1 MYGFTKAEMEEK
13 VLDVNGREIY
23 YLPAVMLMDDELREM
38 LHDELSPCSNQE
50 FIEEYARRHKE
61 KFGEDF
67 APYVGGNW

>member
-38 LHDELSPCSNQE
+38 LHDELSPGSSQE